1 MKEENSQDTALSPTL
16 EEVRIRFETW
26 RSRKK
31 AGSPIPNALWQAA
44 VSQCHDHSILE
55 VSRSLRL
62 NYNDL
67 KARVQ
72 EPKKKALPSTRGCM
86 EFVELDFEGHPKLP
100 ECIVELE
107 AANGAKLRMHYLGH
121 HKGIDPV
128 ELAKVFW
135 RQGL

>member
-1 MKEENSQDTALSPTL
+1 MKKENSPDTVIRATL
-16 EEVRIRFETW
+16 EEVRDRFETW

-31 AGSPIPNALWQAA
+31 AGSPIPKALWEAA
-44 VSQCHDHSILE
+44 VSQCHDHTILE

-72 EPKKKALPSTRGCM
+72 EPEKKALPSTVGSM
-86 EFVELDFEGHPKLP
+86 EFVELDLEALSKPP
-100 ECIVELE
+100 ECIVEME
-107 AANGAKLRMHYLGH
+107 AANGAKLRVHYLGH
-121 HKGIDPV
+121 QKGIDPV

>member
-1 MKEENSQDTALSPTL
+1 MKKENPKDTTLRPTL
-16 EEVRIRFETW
+16 EEVHVRFEIW

-31 AGSPIPNALWQAA
+31 AGSPIPKALWEAA
-44 VSQCHDHSILE
+44 VSQCQEHSILE

-67 KARVQ
+67 KSRVQ
-72 EPKKKALPSTRGCM
+72 EAQKKALPSTMGNM
-86 EFVELDFEGHPKLP
+86 EFVELDLEGVSKPP

-107 AANGAKLRMHYLGH
+107 AANGAKLRLHYLGH
-121 HKGIDPV
+121 QKDIDPV
-128 ELAKVFW
+128 ELIKVFW

>member
-1 MKEENSQDTALSPTL
+1 MKKENPQDTVLRSTL
-16 EEVRIRFETW
+16 EEVRGRFKTW

-31 AGSPIPNALWQAA
+31 AGSPIPRELWDAA
-44 VSQCHDHSILE
+44 VSQCQDHSILE

-67 KARVQ
+67 KTRVQ
-72 EPKKKALPSTRGCM
+72 DPKKKALPLAGDNM
-86 EFVELDFEGHPKLP
+86 EFVELDLEGLSKPP
-100 ECIVELE
+100 ECIVEIE
-107 AANGAKLRMHYLGH
+107 AANGAKLRIHYLGH

-128 ELAKVFW
+128 ELVKVFW

>member
-1 MKEENSQDTALSPTL
+1 MKNENSQDTVLNPTL
-16 EEVRIRFETW
+16 EEVRVRFETW

-31 AGSPIPNALWQAA
+31 AGSPIPKALWEAA
-44 VSQCHDHSILE
+44 VSQCHAHSILE

-67 KARVQ
+67 KSRVH

-86 EFVELDFEGHPKLP
+86 EFVEVGLEGLPKPP
-100 ECIVELE
+100 ECIVEME
-107 AANGAKLRMHYLGH
+107 AVNGAKLRMHYLGDQ
-121 HKGIDPV
+121 KGIDPV
-128 ELAKVFW
+128 ELARVFW